1 MFGDR
6 MTQLHG
12 SQVVLQLM
20 SEADVDAIT
29 EILADPQVAMWWGQ
43 WDRERVKE
51 EFTDSDL
58 GVYVIRPLIDGE
70 PGPVIGS
77 AQYFEELS
85 PDFKH
90 AGMDVFLDGRYR
102 GKGYGADVIRTL
114 CRHLFYDRGHHRIVV
129 DPDARNEKAIAAWKS
144 VGFRQVGLMRMSQ
157 RGPDEQWHDS
167 VMLEALKDEVV

>member
-77 AQYFEELS
+77 AQYFEESSAPTLNMPGWMS
-85 PDFKH
+85 SLTGATGAKAMELMSFVRCAATSFTTAATIALWLTPMPVTKRLLPH
-90 AGMDVFLDGRYR
+90 GRVWAFVKW
-102 GKGYGADVIRTL
+102 GSCA
-114 CRHLFYDRGHHRIVV
+114 
-129 DPDARNEKAIAAWKS
+129 
-144 VGFRQVGLMRMSQ
+144 
-157 RGPDEQWHDS
+157 
-167 VMLEALKDEVV
+167 